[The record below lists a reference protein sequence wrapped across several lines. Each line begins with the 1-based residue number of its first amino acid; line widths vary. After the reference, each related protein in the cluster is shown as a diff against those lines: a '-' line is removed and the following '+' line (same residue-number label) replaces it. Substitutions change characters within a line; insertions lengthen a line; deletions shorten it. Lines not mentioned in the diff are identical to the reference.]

1 MAQNTKQKALDAAQA
16 THDKYALRYAE
27 VCEQTKKAVAAR
39 FRVTGTG
46 KLKRTRPG
54 RRHIL
59 TKKSSKRKRSL
70 GKSRLVDEGQ
80 VKMYKIMIGA

>member
-1 MAQNTKQKALDAAQA
+1 MPKMK
-16 THDKYALRYAE
+16 
-27 VCEQTKKAVAAR
+27 TKKAVKAR

-59 TKKSSKRKRSL
+59 TKKSSKRKRGL
-70 GKSRLVDEGQ
+70 AQDRLVDEGQ
-80 VKMYKIMIGA
+80 VKMFKMLMGV

>member
-1 MAQNTKQKALDAAQA
+1 MPKMK
-16 THDKYALRYAE
+16 
-27 VCEQTKKAVAAR
+27 TKKAVKAR

-59 TKKSSKRKRSL
+59 TKKSAKRKRGL
-70 GKSRLVDEGQ
+70 AKSRLVDDGQ
-80 VKMYKIMIGA
+80 VKMFKMLMGV

>member
-1 MAQNTKQKALDAAQA
+1 MK
-16 THDKYALRYAE
+16 
-27 VCEQTKKAVAAR
+27 TKKAVAAR

-59 TKKSSKRKRSL
+59 TKKSAKRKRSL
-70 GKSRLVDEGQ
+70 AKARLVDDGQ
-80 VKMYKIMIGA
+80 VKMFRILMGV